1 MTAGPDRPQPSALP
15 FRRLGFRPSG
25 NRSVNLSLA
34 PPARSADPVAARR
47 SPRSLSRSAGIA
59 GLVLLALIWLA
70 TGVFLQYE
78 RREAIDARARENMNL
93 ARALE
98 EMSVRVLATVDQA
111 TQRVSESVRAGDE
124 PLRQL
129 SQFAKETGLAP
140 GILVQLSLVG
150 PDGRFQG
157 SNLDP
162 DGARTGH
169 VDLSEREHIRVHLAP
184 GLVDSAAQGLFAQG
198 LFIGKPVLGKVSGRW
213 TIQLSR
219 RIDGP
224 DGRALGV
231 VVASLD
237 PSYFESVYRSVD
249 LGDAGAVT
257 LLGED
262 LTVRA
267 RVVNGDSVGMGQRIA
282 TTGPLAQAVVPASGS
297 YVARSG
303 VDGVDRLFAYRRIAG
318 FPLYVLVGSTTSV
331 ALADWLAMRNA
342 LVGLVLLLSLAV
354 AVALRVFTQGL
365 RRLEA
370 SNRELAESEARAQS
384 ANQAKSEF
392 LAAISHELRT
402 PLTSIR
408 GFAELMERRLPEPR
422 FREQAGL
429 IRKSAEHLNA
439 LLNEILDL
447 AKVEAGA
454 MPVRNAPV
462 ALVPLIEGVAGLFA
476 VTANEKGLSLKVEL
490 AEGLPA
496 TLVCDELRLKQ
507 ILNNLMSNAL
517 KFTAEGS
524 VTLSAE
530 AVRPDAASTRVR
542 LHVVDTGPG
551 IAPELHGRIF
561 ERFRQADA
569 RIAHQHGG
577 TGLGLALARALAEL
591 MGGTLTVDSSPGQ
604 GARFTLDL
612 PVNVSPDRPESARIS
627 AR

>member
-1 MTAGPDRPQPSALP
+1 MTLAIAPTAQSADRA
-15 FRRLGFRPSG
+15 
-25 NRSVNLSLA
+25 A
-34 PPARSADPVAARR
+34 AARSP
-47 SPRSLSRSAGIA
+47 STLSRSVGMAG
-59 GLVLLALIWLA
+59 GVMLVLIWIACAL
-70 TGVFLQYE
+70 FLQYE
-78 RREAIDARARENMNL
+78 RREALDGRARENMNL

-111 TQRVSESVRAGDE
+111 TRRVSESVRAGDDAQK
-124 PLRQL
+124 QL
-129 SQFAKETGLAP
+129 TQFAKETGLTP

-162 DGARTGH
+162 DGTRTGH

-249 LGDAGAVT
+249 LGQAGAVT

-267 RVVNGDSVGMGQRIA
+267 RVVDGQSVGMGQRISS
-282 TTGPLAQAVVPASGS
+282 TGPLAQAVAPESGS

-303 VDGVDRLFAYRRIAG
+303 VDGVDRLFAYRRVSG
-318 FPLYVLVGSTTSV
+318 YPLYVLVGSSTTV
-331 ALADWLAMRNA
+331 ALADWVVMRNV
-342 LVGLVLLLSLAV
+342 LVGLVLLLSV
-354 AVALRVFTQGL
+354 AVGVGLRVFTQGL
-365 RRLEA
+365 QRLEA
-370 SNRELAESEARAQS
+370 SNRELAESEARALS
-384 ANQAKSEF
+384 ASQAKSEF

-408 GFAELMERRLPEPR
+408 GFAELMEARIPEPR
-422 FREQAGL
+422 YREQAGL

-439 LLNEILDL
+439 LLSEILDL
-447 AKVEAGA
+447 AKVEARA
-454 MPVRNAPV
+454 VSMRHAPV
-462 ALVPLIEGVAGLFA
+462 DPRELIRGVTELFA
-476 VTANEKGLSLKVEL
+476 VTATEKGLSLRVNL
-490 AEGLPA
+490 ADELPA
-496 TLVCDELRLKQ
+496 LLTCDELRVKQ
-507 ILNNLMSNAL
+507 VLNNLMSNAL
-517 KFTAEGS
+517 KFTREGG
-524 VTLSAE
+524 VTVSAE
-530 AVRPDAASTRVR
+530 CPPPAAGAAREV
-542 LHVVDTGPG
+542 LIHVTDTGPG
-551 IAPELHGRIF
+551 IAPELHELIF

-569 RIAHQHGG
+569 RISHEHGG

-591 MGGTLTVDSSPGQ
+591 MGGTLVVASTPGA
-604 GARFTLDL
+604 GARFTLSL
-612 PVNVSPDRPESARIS
+612 PLTPPESGEVVSP
-627 AR
+627 

>member
-1 MTAGPDRPQPSALP
+1 MPWRYHWLAWVFAHGGSLRVNIVLTPTTPTTARGRAG
-15 FRRLGFRPSG
+15 RT
-25 NRSVNLSLA
+25 
-34 PPARSADPVAARR
+34 
-47 SPRSLSRSAGIA
+47 PRSLSRSVALAGM
-59 GLVLLALIWLA
+59 GLLVLIWIA
-70 TGVFLQYE
+70 TGFFLQYE
-78 RREAIDARARENMNL
+78 RREAIDSRARENMNL

-98 EMSVRVLATVDQA
+98 ETSVRVLSTVDQA
-111 TQRVSESVRAGDE
+111 TQRVSQAVRAGDE

-129 SQFAKETGLAP
+129 TQFAKETGLTP

-150 PDGRFQG
+150 PDGRFMG

-162 DGARTGH
+162 DGSRTGH

-231 VVASLD
+231 VVASVD
-237 PSYFESVYRSVD
+237 PSYFESVYRSVN
-249 LGDAGAVT
+249 LGEAGVVT

-267 RVVNGDSVGMGQRIA
+267 RVVDGASVGMGQRIGSN
-282 TTGPLAQAVVPASGS
+282 GPLAKSVVPESGS
-297 YVARSG
+297 YIARSG
-303 VDGVDRLFAYRRIAG
+303 VDGVDRLFAYRRVSG

-331 ALADWLAMRNA
+331 ALADWVVMRNV
-342 LVGLVLLLSLAV
+342 LLGLVLMLSLAV
-354 AVALRVFTQGL
+354 ALGLRVFTQGL
-365 RRLEA
+365 QRLEA

-408 GFAELMERRLPEPR
+408 GFAELMEVRLPEPR
-422 FREQAGL
+422 QREQAGL

-439 LLNEILDL
+439 LLSEILDL

-454 MPVRNAPV
+454 MPLRNAPV
-462 ALVPLIEGVAGLFA
+462 ELAPLVRGVAELFA
-476 VTANEKGLSLKVEL
+476 VTANEKGLALHVTF
-490 AEGLPA
+490 ANGLPV
-496 TLVCDELRLKQ
+496 LLDCDELRFKQ
-507 ILNNLMSNAL
+507 ILNNLLSNAL
-517 KFTAEGS
+517 KFTREGH
-524 VTLSAE
+524 VTLAAE
-530 AVRPDAASTRVR
+530 KAPGADRVR
-542 LHVVDTGPG
+542 VHVIDTGPG
-551 IAPELHGRIF
+551 IAPELHELIF

-569 RIAHQHGG
+569 RVSHQHGG
-577 TGLGLALARALAEL
+577 TGLGLALARALAER
-591 MGGTLTVDSSPGQ
+591 MGGTLTLDSAPGA
-604 GARFTLDL
+604 GSRFTLEL
-612 PVNVSPDRPESARIS
+612 PMRPPPGTELGVETPPFFGPGRS
-627 AR
+627 

>member
-1 MTAGPDRPQPSALP
+1 MNLTLVPPATAVDRTPPGQAQRTLSRTAGM
-15 FRRLGFRPSG
+15 
-25 NRSVNLSLA
+25 
-34 PPARSADPVAARR
+34 
-47 SPRSLSRSAGIA
+47 A
-59 GLVLLALIWLA
+59 GLVLLLLIWIA
-70 TGVFLQYE
+70 TGLFLQYE
-78 RREAIDARARENMNL
+78 RREAIDSRSRENMNL

-98 EMSVRVLATVDQA
+98 ETSVRVLATVDQA
-111 TQRVSESVRAGDE
+111 TRRVSQAVLAGDE

-129 SQFAKETGLAP
+129 GQFAKETGLTP

-150 PDGRFQG
+150 PDGRFMG

-162 DGARTGH
+162 DGSRTGH

-231 VVASLD
+231 VVASVD
-237 PSYFESVYRSVD
+237 PSYFESVYRSVN
-249 LGDAGAVT
+249 LGGAGVVT

-267 RVVNGDSVGMGQRIA
+267 RVVDGQSVGMGQRIS
-282 TTGPLAQAVVPASGS
+282 TRGPLAQSVVPESGS
-297 YVARSG
+297 YIAPSG
-303 VDGVDRLFAYRRIAG
+303 VDGVDRLFAFQRVSG
-318 FPLYVLVGSTTSV
+318 FPLFVLVGSATSV
-331 ALADWLAMRNA
+331 ALADWVVMRNVLMA
-342 LVGLVLLLSLAV
+342 LVALLSVAV
-354 AVALRVFTQGL
+354 AVGLRVFTQGL

-408 GFAELMERRLPEPR
+408 GFAELMELRLPEPR

-447 AKVEAGA
+447 ARVEAGA
-454 MPVRNAPV
+454 MPLRSAPV
-462 ALVPLIEGVAGLFA
+462 DLTALIRGVTELFA
-476 VTANEKGLSLKVEL
+476 VTANEKGLALNVRL
-490 AEGLPA
+490 ADGLPA
-496 TLVCDELRLKQ
+496 TLDCDELRLKQ

-517 KFTAEGS
+517 KFTVAGS
-524 VTLSAE
+524 VSVEVET
-530 AVRPDAASTRVR
+530 VPGVDQIRV
-542 LHVVDTGPG
+542 HVADTGPG
-551 IAPELHGRIF
+551 IAPELHELIF

-569 RIAHQHGG
+569 RVSHQHGG

-591 MGGTLTVDSSPGQ
+591 MGGTLTLASAPGE
-604 GARFTLDL
+604 GARFTLTL
-612 PVNVSPDRPESARIS
+612 PMQPPALG
-627 AR
+627 